1 MQAAPSPLPRP
12 PSLPSPS
19 PSSSCITFE
28 EYSSAT
34 FDEEEDK
41 R

>member
-1 MQAAPSPLPRP
+1 MQAASPLPSP
-12 PSLPSPS
+12 PSPS